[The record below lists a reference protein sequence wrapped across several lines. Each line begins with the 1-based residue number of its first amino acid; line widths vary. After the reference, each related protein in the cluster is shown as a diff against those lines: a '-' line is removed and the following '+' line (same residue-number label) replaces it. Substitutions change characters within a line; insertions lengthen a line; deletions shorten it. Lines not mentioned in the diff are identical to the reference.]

1 MTISALLPFRH
12 PRAGWR
18 NAQPKDSP
26 MPYEGPKVYRR
37 DELTYNRY
45 LHVEELLSLQTL
57 QSDPPHHDETLF
69 IIIHQAYELW
79 FKQILHEIESAME
92 AMNERKVLRAY
103 RRLSRVGQIMKL
115 LVNQIHILETMA
127 PVDFLQFRDRLNP
140 ASGFQSIQFREVEF
154 VSGLADANFLKVFQ
168 NWPEYQTALRRRLD
182 GPNLRSCYYDLL
194 RSQGYRIPPG
204 MGTPGHQPSE
214 AENLQVLDAL
224 RELYQHPNH
233 KLPLY
238 FLSETLIEFDEYL
251 ILWRH
256 HHRLTVERVIGG
268 RKGTGGSSGVRYLE
282 STTSKRCFPLLW
294 EARTYLTKEPQYE
307 GEDL

>member
-1 MTISALLPFRH
+1 
-12 PRAGWR
+12 
-18 NAQPKDSP
+18 
-26 MPYEGPKVYRR
+26 MPYEGPQVYRR

-45 LHVEELLSLQTL
+45 LQVEELLSLQKL

-79 FKQILHEIESAME
+79 FKQILHEMESAIE
-92 AMNERKVLRAY
+92 AMHNRKVLRAY
-103 RRLSRVGQIMKL
+103 RRMERIGKIMRL
-115 LVNQIHILETMA
+115 LVDQIHILETMA
-127 PVDFLQFRDRLNP
+127 PIDFLQFRDRLNP
-140 ASGFQSIQFREVEF
+140 ASGFQSIQFRELEF
-154 VSGLADANFLKVFQ
+154 LAGIPDPNYLKVFK
-168 NWPEYQTALRRRLD
+168 NWPEYQQALKKRLD
-182 GPNLRSCYYDLL
+182 GPNLRSAYYDLM
-194 RSQGYRIPPG
+194 RSQGYRVPPRMG
-204 MGTPGHQPSE
+204 MADHTPSE
-214 AENLQVLDAL
+214 KETQDVLDAL

-238 FLSETLIEFDEYL
+238 FLSEMLLEFDEYL
-251 ILWRH
+251 ILWRQ

-294 EARTYLTKEPQYE
+294 EARTYLTKEPQWE

>member
-1 MTISALLPFRH
+1 
-12 PRAGWR
+12 
-18 NAQPKDSP
+18 

-45 LHVEELLSLQTL
+45 LQVEELLSLQRL

-79 FKQILHEIESAME
+79 FKQILHEIESAIQ
-92 AMNERKVLRAY
+92 AMQDRKVLRAC
-103 RRLSRVGQIMKL
+103 RRLTRVGKIMKL
-115 LVNQIHILETMA
+115 LVDQIHILETMS
-127 PVDFLQFRDRLNP
+127 PIDFLQFRDRLNP

-154 VSGLADANFLKVFQ
+154 IAGLADARYLNVFQ
-168 NWPEYQTALRRRLD
+168 NWPEYQQALQKRLEQ
-182 GPNLRSCYYDLL
+182 PNLRSAFYDLL

-204 MGTPGHQPSE
+204 IGQPGHE
-214 AENLQVLDAL
+214 ASDKDNQQVLDAL

-238 FLSETLIEFDEYL
+238 YLSETLIEFDEYL
-251 ILWRH
+251 VLWRQ
-256 HHRLTVERVIGG
+256 HHRLVVERVIGG
-268 RKGTGGSSGVRYLE
+268 RRGTGGSSGVRYLE

-294 EARTYLTKEPQYE
+294 EARTYLTKEPQWE

>member
-1 MTISALLPFRH
+1 MHSFPKIAPSTRRRLDPLPKV
-12 PRAGWR
+12 PA
-18 NAQPKDSP
+18 

-45 LHVEELLSLQTL
+45 LQVEELLSLQKL

-79 FKQILHEIESAME
+79 FKQILHEIESAIQ
-92 AMNERKVLRAY
+92 AMQDRKVLRAC
-103 RRLSRVGQIMKL
+103 RRLTRVGKIMQL
-115 LVNQIHILETMA
+115 LVDQIHILETMS
-127 PVDFLQFRDRLNP
+127 PIDFLQFRDRLNP

-154 VSGLADANFLKVFQ
+154 IAGLADARYLNVFQ
-168 NWPEYQTALRRRLD
+168 NWPEYQQALQKRLER
-182 GPNLRSCYYDLL
+182 PNLRSAFYGLL

-204 MGTPGHQPSE
+204 IGQPGHE
-214 AENLQVLDAL
+214 ASDKDNQQVLDAL

-238 FLSETLIEFDEYL
+238 YLSETLIEFDEYL
-251 ILWRH
+251 VLWRQ
-256 HHRLTVERVIGG
+256 HHRLVVERVIGG
-268 RKGTGGSSGVRYLE
+268 RRGTGGSSGVRYLE

-294 EARTYLTKEPQYE
+294 EARTYLTKEPQWE